1 MKYVLGRA
9 FTSITK
15 KVLFSDKYTF
25 FCPRLFLKTDQY
37 HTKEATVWF
46 TCCVSFFPGQ
56 EVVGDKITLGVFS
69 NETDWSQEKIAMKV
83 RH

>member
-1 MKYVLGRA
+1 MFWEGHLPVSQRRY
-9 FTSITK
+9 
-15 KVLFSDKYTF
+15 FSVINIHF
-25 FCPRLFLKTDQY
+25 FVPVRLFLKTDQY
-37 HTKEATVWF
+37 HTEEATVWF